1 MSANFMLARPIKVS
15 KPNETK
21 NIDNKLA
28 CIELKF
34 GLNVD
39 YGLFL
44 ENLMYTNIFL
54 HLP

>member
-1 MSANFMLARPIKVS
+1 M
-15 KPNETK
+15 K

-34 GLNVD
+34 ELNVD

-44 ENLMYTNIFL
+44 ESLM
-54 HLP
+54 